1 MEWRGFSGFYC
12 TLPRATRKPMA
23 YSKFTLE
30 KALKEL
36 ELTLVSVPELF
47 LGVAPVAVSEPMAGL
62 LKQYLTIALGVATE
76 KARSEYL
83 VAPLLFE
90 LRQRTGGAISI
101 FSGVTF
107 DVDPARG
114 LAGACDFLLAK
125 SPEQNI
131 LQSPVFAAVESKSE
145 NLRPGLGQC
154 LAEMVAVQL
163 FNQQEGHPLPTV
175 WGTVTS
181 GLAWRFM
188 KLEGQTVYLEN
199 QERSLGDGSEV
210 LGILLHIAEG
220 K

>member
-1 MEWRGFSGFYC
+1 
-12 TLPRATRKPMA
+12 MA

-36 ELTLVSVPELF
+36 ELTLVSVPEIF
-47 LGVAPVAVSEPMAGL
+47 AGVAPVAVSEPMAGL
-62 LKQYLTIALGVATE
+62 LQQYLTIALGVAPE

-125 SPEQNI
+125 SPEQNV

-163 FNQQEGHPLPTV
+163 FNQREGHPLPTV

-188 KLEGQTVYLEN
+188 KLEGQTVFLEN

>member
-1 MEWRGFSGFYC
+1 
-12 TLPRATRKPMA
+12 MA

-47 LGVAPVAVSEPMAGL
+47 SEVAPVAVSEPMAGL
-62 LKQYLTIALGVATE
+62 LQQYLTIALGVATE

-163 FNQQEGHPLPTV
+163 FNQREGHPLPTV

-188 KLEGQTVYLEN
+188 KLEGQTVFLEN

-210 LGILLHIAEG
+210 LGILLHIAG
-220 K
+220 SKY

>member
-1 MEWRGFSGFYC
+1 
-12 TLPRATRKPMA
+12 MA

-36 ELTLVSVPELF
+36 ELTLVSVPEIF
-47 LGVAPVAVSEPMAGL
+47 AGVAPVAVSEPMAGL
-62 LKQYLTIALGVATE
+62 LQQYLTIALGVATE

-125 SPEQNI
+125 SPEQNV
-131 LQSPVFAAVESKSE
+131 LQSPIFAAVESKSE

-163 FNQQEGHPLPTV
+163 FNQREGHPLSTV

-188 KLEGQTVYLEN
+188 KLEGQTVFLEN

>member
-1 MEWRGFSGFYC
+1 
-12 TLPRATRKPMA
+12 MA

-154 LAEMVAVQL
+154 LAEI
-163 FNQQEGHPLPTV
+163 NKQEGHPLPTV

-188 KLEGQTVYLEN
+188 KLEGKTVYLEN

>member
-1 MEWRGFSGFYC
+1 
-12 TLPRATRKPMA
+12 MA

-30 KALKEL
+30 TALKEL

-47 LGVAPVAVSEPMAGL
+47 AGVVPVAVSQPMAGL
-62 LKQYLTIALGVATE
+62 LQQFLPIALGVATE
-76 KARSEYL
+76 KARSEFL

-90 LRQRTGGAISI
+90 LRQRTGGQISI
-101 FSGVTF
+101 FSGVAF

-114 LAGACDFLLAK
+114 LSGACDFLLAR
-125 SPEQNI
+125 SPEQNL

-145 NLRPGLGQC
+145 NLKPGLGQC

-163 FNQQEGHPLPTV
+163 FNQREGHPLPIV

-181 GLAWRFM
+181 GLAWRFL
-188 KLEGQTVYLEN
+188 KLEGQTIYLEN